1 MVIALLEGDAVAAA
15 MHPPGPV
22 RILIVDDHAPF
33 REGAAAVLRLEE
45 GVEVVAEAADG
56 AEALELLERE
66 PVDVVLMDVDMPRL
80 DGLTA
85 TERVV
90 ARWPRTRVIVLSGAG
105 SPELEAAAVAAGAA
119 AYLCKSRLA
128 DLAAEV
134 LAIGSPE
141 QC

>member
-22 RILIVDDHAPF
+22 RVLIVDDHAPF
-33 REGAAAVLRLEE
+33 REGTAAVLRLEE

-80 DGLTA
+80 DGLAA

-90 ARWPRTRVIVLSGAG
+90 ARWPLTRVIVLSGAG
-105 SPELEAAAVAAGAA
+105 SPELEAAAAAAGAA

-134 LAIGSPE
+134 LAVGSPE